1 MIFPPP
7 SDEPLLPREPSPELH
22 NDLPPDL
29 PPLSPLRVQ
38 AAKRQARRWFLI
50 LLAIGLILGGLM
62 AVGVVQVLNR
72 LGLTAKPD
80 QPFRIEQPQK

>member
-7 SDEPLLPREPSPELH
+7 SDEPLLPREPLPELH
-22 NDLPPDL
+22 DDL

-38 AAKRQARRWFLI
+38 AAKQQARRWFLI

-80 QPFRIEQPQK
+80 HPFRIEQPQK